1 MTDPSAIK
9 PLSFEAKSPEELRQ
23 LFERG
28 RAGEFRVIALQYGHG
43 RPGKPFAKIGV
54 IWPEEKQAALF

>member
-1 MTDPSAIK
+1 MIEPSAIK

-28 RAGEFRVIALQYGHG
+28 KSGEFRVIALQYFHRIPG
-43 RPGKPFAKIGV
+43 RPFAKIGV
-54 IWPEEKQAALF
+54 SWPEEKQAALF